1 MQKLFRKGKR
11 VKTKKQEIKDN
22 ENYLA
27 RLHSE
32 IAEIKRT
39 YPDLELK
46 MALKNEVASLK
57 RQVEELKG
65 ELKDINDQCLLEEL
79 VYENLTGT
87 NVIIADIA
95 REKKALETELSEL
108 KKLRLTTFDPCKLL
122 LVAYTN
128 LSSKELRVGIFY
140 YDKEIKYTLG
150 ANGVTK
156 YLGFVYRSV
165 DEDYTIGFANG
176 FEGGLTNG
184 RDENDFN
191 AMPLFHL
198 TLPDACEKIG
208 SNLCTYERVSLD
220 DIKAFLVSFLEQYE
234 FKRKMGG
241 VTMSS
246 R

>member
-1 MQKLFRKGKR
+1 MQKIFRKGKR
-11 VKTKKQEIKDN
+11 VKTKKQEIKDQ

-27 RLHSE
+27 RLNRE
-32 IAEIKRT
+32 IAETKNR

-46 MALKNEVASLK
+46 MALENEVASLK
-57 RQVEELKG
+57 RQVEELKD
-65 ELKDINDQCLLEEL
+65 ELKDISNKRILEEL
-79 VYENLTGT
+79 VYENLTGI
-87 NVIIADIA
+87 NVTLTDIA
-95 REKKALETELSEL
+95 HEKKALETELSEL
-108 KKLRLTTFDPCKLL
+108 KKLRLTTFDPRKLL

-150 ANGVTK
+150 TNGVTK

-165 DEDYTIGFANG
+165 DEDYTIGFASG

-198 TLPDACEKIG
+198 TFPDACEKIG
-208 SNLCTYERVSLD
+208 SNLCAYERVSLD
-220 DIKAFLVSFLEQYE
+220 DIKAFLLAFLEQYE

-241 VTMSS
+241 ITMSS